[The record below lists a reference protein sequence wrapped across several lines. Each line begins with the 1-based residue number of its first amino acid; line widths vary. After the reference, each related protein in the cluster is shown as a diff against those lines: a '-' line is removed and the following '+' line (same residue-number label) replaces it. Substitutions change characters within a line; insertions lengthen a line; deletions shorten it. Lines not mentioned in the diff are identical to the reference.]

1 MRMLL
6 DIVRQ
11 SLSTLWAHK
20 LRSFLTM
27 FGIAWGVGSLLLLV
41 GLGEGFRSGQ
51 EKQLKNLG
59 QDIMFTFPGRIP
71 AVEGST
77 LSGRTYH
84 FTYEDYLAIRSEAR
98 SLKHLSPV
106 LNRED
111 IRAVS
116 DYGSTNGQVFGVA
129 PEYNQI
135 RNIPVGPGRW
145 FNDEDNTE
153 TRRVAVVGWEL
164 LKNIFPGR
172 PAVGAPILL
181 NGVRFEIVGVLSK
194 VGQDGNNGTNARIFI
209 PIETMRNLF
218 RLKEKNSEDAISFLN
233 YRPLTPAGDL
243 VAKQEVHD
251 ILARRHGFDPKLTES
266 FEDWDTIEDNKR
278 VDKIFNGMDWFLG
291 VVGVITLA
299 LGAIGIINI
308 MLVSVT
314 ERTREIG
321 LRKALGAT
329 HRAILTQFFVEG
341 AFLTALSG
349 GIGLAITTALV
360 TVLAALPAP
369 EGFDTPRIV
378 PSSAAIAIFSLA
390 FAGIAAGLY
399 PARQAAL
406 LQPVPQHTHHAWH
419 GVGHRDGR
427 AAARLRFRFRARTLG
442 CFPLLGYEP
451 GLHLPGTHLHA
462 SGGHQSRQRDQT
474 YRQRSRLPSGRGA
487 SAQAHLARSVQ
498 AKHRRLGNAQRQ
510 LRHQWS
516 LSVLFAHAAHGCRRR
531 HVLHRPRRE
540 HAQPRCHP
548 RRRREEKAV
557 LRAERAW

>member
-1 MRMLL
+1 MRMLT

-11 SLSTLWAHK
+11 SLATLWAHK

-51 EKQLKNLG
+51 NKQLANLG

-77 LSGRTYH
+77 QSGRTYH
-84 FTYEDYLAIRSEAR
+84 FTYQDYQAIRSQAR
-98 SLKHLSPV
+98 FLKYISPV

-129 PEYNQI
+129 PEYNKI
-135 RNIPVGPGRW
+135 RNVPVGPGRW
-145 FNDEDNTE
+145 FNDQDNGE

-164 LKNIFPGR
+164 LKNMFPDR
-172 PAVGAPILL
+172 PAVGSTILL
-181 NGVRFEIVGVLSK
+181 NGYRFDVIGVVSK

-209 PIETMRNLF
+209 PLETMRNLF
-218 RLKEKNSEDAISFLN
+218 PLKEQNTEEAVSFLN
-233 YRPLTPAGDL
+233 YRPLTPAQHL
-243 VAKQEVHD
+243 QAKLEVHD
-251 ILARRHGFDPKLTES
+251 VLGRRHGFNPKLEDA
-266 FEDWDTIEDNKR
+266 FQDWDTIEDNRR
-278 VDKIFNGMDWFLG
+278 VGKIFDAMDWFLG
-291 VVGVITLA
+291 VVGIVTLG

-349 GIGLAITTALV
+349 GIGLSITTALV
-360 TVLAALPAP
+360 TLLAALPAP

-378 PSSAAIAIFSLA
+378 PSSAVIAILSLA
-390 FAGIAAGLY
+390 AAGIVAGLY

-406 LQPVPQHTHHAWH
+406 LPPVEA
-419 GVGHRDGR
+419 
-427 AAARLRFRFRARTLG
+427 LRQ
-442 CFPLLGYEP
+442 E
-451 GLHLPGTHLHA
+451 
-462 SGGHQSRQRDQT
+462 
-474 YRQRSRLPSGRGA
+474 
-487 SAQAHLARSVQ
+487 
-498 AKHRRLGNAQRQ
+498 
-510 LRHQWS
+510 
-516 LSVLFAHAAHGCRRR
+516 
-531 HVLHRPRRE
+531 
-540 HAQPRCHP
+540 
-548 RRRREEKAV
+548 
-557 LRAERAW
+557 